1 MKNKRLEN
9 ILEYFTSSAF
19 FLFVFLT
26 AIIIFTSIIFICGGR
41 VFKFLL
47 LLIYILTVIGY
58 LFFKKKNLKKEII
71 SVIIGTLVFII
82 TTLIS
87 GYILDSTAD
96 GNTYHKLAV
105 GAMKNG
111 WNPVYT
117 DVAKFNKDKG
127 NPFDIL
133 EDNTN
138 VKWVNTYAKGSEIYG
153 AVVYSLTNNIDSG
166 KSFNM
171 IFVFIGLFILYE
183 ILRKLKLSAWK
194 ALLLSTIMAVNPISL
209 TQLTNYYLDGILSIC
224 LFIIILIIMNRELLK
239 DNRNYLILGLSIIWA
254 CSVKF
259 TGLAFAGVFC
269 GLFYLYNNFYL
280 FKKEKKSFKPF
291 IIKDTIFYI
300 VVVLISVLIV
310 GSSSYTKN
318 MIEHAHPFYPLYG
331 KGHVGNMVLM
341 EMPKSMQKD
350 NNIMIFTKGIFSKSE
365 NSSPSYS
372 EYNDQPDWKIPFTI
386 SRKELTGFTSPDIRI
401 GGFGYFFGGV
411 FILTIIGT
419 VIYIIEYRKKKE
431 YDEIAKNLLF
441 IGTSLILVL
450 ALDGSYWARY
460 IPYVFMFPI
469 LVLLNF
475 YKLDINKKF
484 FKIYPLVIS
493 FFLVLNFTL
502 ILGIQLR
509 YTYKTNSFIRWK
521 LKEFTEYA
529 KENKEVEINLR
540 HHGVQ
545 GIEYNLDDLGI
556 HNYKLVEEEKNNIGY
571 EFNY

>member
-1 MKNKRLEN
+1 MKNKKIEKV
-9 ILEYFTSSAF
+9 LEYFTSSAM
-19 FLFVFLT
+19 FLFIFLT
-26 AIIIFTSIIFICGGR
+26 AIIVLTSIIFICGGR
-41 VFKFLL
+41 VFKP
-47 LLIYILTVIGY
+47 LLIIIYVLTVIGY
-58 LFFKKKNLKKEII
+58 LFVKKKDLKKEII
-71 SVIIGTLVFII
+71 SIIIGTLVFIF
-82 TTLIS
+82 TTAVS
-87 GYILDSTAD
+87 GYIYDNTAD

-133 EDNTN
+133 DDNVN

-153 AVVYSLTNNIDSG
+153 AVVYSLTNNIDTG

-171 IFVFIGLFILYE
+171 LFVFIGLFILYE
-183 ILRKLKLSAWK
+183 ILRKLKLSTWK
-194 ALLLSTIMAVNPISL
+194 ALLLSTIMALNPISL
-209 TQLTNYYLDGILSIC
+209 TQLTNYYLDGVLSIC
-224 LFIIILIIMNRELLK
+224 LFIIIIIIMNRELLK
-239 DNRNYLILGLSIIWA
+239 ENKNYLILGLSIIWA

-259 TGLAFAGVFC
+259 TGIAFAGVFC

-280 FKKEKKSFKPF
+280 FKKEKKLFKEF
-291 IIKDTIFYI
+291 IIKDTIFYV

-318 MIEHAHPFYPLYG
+318 MIEHSHPFYPLYG

-350 NNIMIFTKGIFSKSE
+350 NNTMIFIKGIFSKSE

-372 EYNDQPDWKIPFTI
+372 PYNDQPDWKIPFTI
-386 SRKELTGFTSPDIRI
+386 SMQELKNFVSPDLRI

-419 VIYIIEYRKKKE
+419 VIYIIEYRKKQE

-441 IGTSLILVL
+441 LGTSLILVL
-450 ALDGSYWARY
+450 LLDGSYWARY
-460 IPYVFMFPI
+460 IPYVFMFPV

-484 FKIYPLVIS
+484 YKIYPLIIS
-493 FFLVLNFTL
+493 FFLILDAVLIF
-502 ILGIQLR
+502 GVQV
-509 YTYKTNSFIRWK
+509 YFSYKTNAYIRGQI
-521 LKEFTEYA
+521 KEFKEFSKEY
-529 KENKEVEINLR
+529 EVVDIKLN
-540 HHGVQ
+540 HHGIQ

-556 HNYKLVEEEKNNIGY
+556 HNYKLVEYEKTTPGY
-571 EFNY
+571 GFNY

>member
-9 ILEYFTSSAF
+9 LLEYFTSSAF
-19 FLFVFLT
+19 FLFVFIT
-26 AIIIFTSIIFICGGR
+26 SIIVLTSIIFICGGR
-41 VFKFLL
+41 VFKYLL
-47 LLIYILTVIGY
+47 VIIYTLTVIGY
-58 LFFKKKNLKKEII
+58 LFFKKKDLKKEII
-71 SVIIGTLVFII
+71 SVIIGTLVFIF
-82 TTLIS
+82 TTLVS
-87 GYILDSTAD
+87 GYILDNTAD

-133 EDNTN
+133 EDNVN

-153 AVVYSLTNNIDSG
+153 AVIYSFTNNIDSG

-171 IFVFIGLFILYE
+171 LFVFIGLFILYE
-183 ILRKLKLSAWK
+183 ILKKLKLSTWK
-194 ALLLSTIMAVNPISL
+194 SLLLSSIMALNPISL
-209 TQLTNYYLDGILSIC
+209 TQLTNYYLDGVLSIC
-224 LFIIILIIMNRELLK
+224 LFIIIIIIMHRELLK
-239 DNRNYLILGLSIIWA
+239 ENRNYIILGLSIIWA

-259 TGLAFAGVFC
+259 TGIAFAGVFC

-280 FKKEKKSFKPF
+280 FKKNKKEFKPF
-291 IIKDTIFYI
+291 IIKETIFYI

-318 MIEHAHPFYPLYG
+318 MVEHSHPFYPLYG

-350 NNIMIFTKGIFSKSE
+350 NNTMIFIKGIFSKSE

-372 EYNDQPDWKIPFTI
+372 PYNDQPDWKIPFTI
-386 SRKELTGFTSPDIRI
+386 SMQELKNFVSPDLRI

-411 FILTIIGT
+411 FLLSIIGT
-419 VIYIIEYRKKKE
+419 IIYITEYRKKKE

-441 IGTSLILVL
+441 LGTSLVLVL
-450 ALDGSYWARY
+450 VLDGSYWARY
-460 IPYVFMFPI
+460 IPYVFMFPV

-475 YKLDINKKF
+475 YKLGIDKKF
-484 FKIYPLVIS
+484 FKVYPLVIA
-493 FFLVLNFTL
+493 FFLLLDSVL
-502 ILGIQLR
+502 ILGVQVYFSYR
-509 YTYKTNSFIRWK
+509 TNAYIRGQI
-521 LKEFTEYA
+521 KEFKEFS
-529 KENKEVEINLR
+529 KENEIVDIKLN
-540 HHGVQ
+540 HHGIQ

-556 HNYKLVEEEKNNIGY
+556 HNYKLVEYEKTTQGY
-571 EFNY
+571 GFNY